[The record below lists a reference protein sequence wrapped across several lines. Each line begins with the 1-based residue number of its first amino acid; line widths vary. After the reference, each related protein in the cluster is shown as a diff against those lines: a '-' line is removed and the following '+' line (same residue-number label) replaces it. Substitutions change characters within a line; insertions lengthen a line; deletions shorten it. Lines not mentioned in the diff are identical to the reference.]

1 MERHAQAVLQRG
13 SQMYAVLIYHNETQE
28 NCVEQNF
35 CSYTSTEAKHIQ
47 ALMDVLRRIYLGKC
61 GNHVNCFHLLL
72 VVIHKP
78 SIGIYAKNE
87 NFGNE

>member
-1 MERHAQAVLQRG
+1 
-13 SQMYAVLIYHNETQE
+13 MYAVLIYHNETQE

-47 ALMDVLRRIYLGKC
+47 ALVDVFRHIYLGKC

-72 VVIHKP
+72 VVIHKNISP
-78 SIGIYAKNE
+78 NLEKFPF

>member
-1 MERHAQAVLQRG
+1 MRVSLERHTQTVVQRG

-47 ALMDVLRRIYLGKC
+47 ALMDVLRRIVLGKR
-61 GNHVNCFHLLL
+61 GNHVNRFHLLI
-72 VVIHKP
+72 VFIH
-78 SIGIYAKNE
+78 
-87 NFGNE
+87 